1 MRRRAFLAS
10 AALLP
15 TLSGC
20 AGLRASDT
28 AAGVAEAPTA
38 SLEATT
44 IADRALPSKVLY
56 TLRANDEA
64 DPKAALLD
72 RILDGGATVSDERP
86 PLPEG
91 QHVLYDGIVYQLS
104 HEVIRETPATRYSV
118 VIDVVQGSVTDAETI
133 RFADLP
139 AVDREAFAERGLAGG
154 DTVGVGTALLYTN
167 AEREASE
174 LVPDSKYS
182 AIVWE
187 DGSRGKWA
195 VNGATGTMVN
205 TYEYVADRIGTAT
218 EYGRRMR
225 ERFAFELP
233 DLPDAQREVLDTAIE
248 NDRYVVGPDESLP
261 SAFVSLADRL
271 RDHERVYGL
280 DERGGDERDL
290 GRSYLVQ
297 RGNEIYWTVL
307 LVRDETFWTEN
318 ATEN

>member
-1 MRRRAFLAS
+1 MRRRTFLAS

-56 TLRANDEA
+56 TLRANDGA

-72 RILDGGATVSDERP
+72 RILDGGATVGDERP

-118 VIDVVQGSVTDAETI
+118 VIDVVQSSVTDAETI

-139 AVDREAFAERGLAGG
+139 EVDRKAFAEHGLASG
-154 DTVGVGTALLYTN
+154 DTIGVGTTFLYTN
-167 AEREASE
+167 TEREASE

-182 AIVWE
+182 FIDWE
-187 DGSRGKWA
+187 DGSRAKWA
-195 VNGATGTMVN
+195 VNDTTDTTVN
-205 TYEYVADRIGTAT
+205 SYEYVADRIGTAA

-233 DLPDAQREVLDTAIE
+233 KLPDAQREVLDTAIE
-248 NDRYVVGPDESLP
+248 NDRYAVGPDESLP

-271 RDHERVYGL
+271 RDHGRVYGL

-297 RGNEIYWTVL
+297 CGNEIYWTVL

-318 ATEN
+318 